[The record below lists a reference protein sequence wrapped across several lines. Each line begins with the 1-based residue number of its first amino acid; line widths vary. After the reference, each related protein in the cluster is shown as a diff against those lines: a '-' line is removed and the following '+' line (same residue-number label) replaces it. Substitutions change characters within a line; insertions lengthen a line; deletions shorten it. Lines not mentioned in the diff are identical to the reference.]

1 MRLLLYFVY
10 YLYYLGR
17 GTIGFAFPFEAR
29 KKECLSYMTDTLTAA
44 HRGLGDAPFCCF
56 RTP

>member
-1 MRLLLYFVY
+1 MLLYFVY

-17 GTIGFAFPFEAR
+17 GAIGFAFPFEAR